1 MANAPPHFYN
11 SYSAIISTP
20 TITPVMNPSAAEWRP
35 DTNAARGDSLADPL
49 AATPS
54 TLDSSMPPTIFQRLT
69 DDLATATLSFLSDV
83 PFELDET
90 DHKCTLTHTLPLVSK
105 RIRSLVSEGDEM
117 WKAGLERMITKESTW
132 RDAAKT
138 IYAETLSQQ
147 GQQQGVAARGNGE
160 GNRTTYGQIG
170 TNNNGQRIFVGVQEV
185 DTDEDNDNDNDE
197 MELDEDSDEEDN
209 GDATAAN
216 DGGSD
221 SAKSIIDKTC
231 KALGNDGAPCTCKE
245 LFGRMVQ
252 RLRFCSPIFYM
263 PGPVTIGESFGLHF
277 FEPRYRLLISEVMAP
292 YPVAFRRG
300 DPIRLRGSGHSSYP
314 KFIYANYSPLDRGAP
329 AVIVEV
335 RQCLINPN
343 GTADVFLCPTSYI
356 WIEDIRE
363 RPNSGALYDSRAIR
377 MTETSTAALERQNAE
392 EEARRMA
399 REVAMFSAG
408 NADSI
413 LHALLQQL
421 NGGAE
426 FEEDSD
432 DDDDEDV
439 VVVD

>member
-1 MANAPPHFYN
+1 
-11 SYSAIISTP
+11 
-20 TITPVMNPSAAEWRP
+20 MNPPAAEWRP
-35 DTNAARGDSLADPL
+35 DTNAARGDSLADP
-49 AATPS
+49 AAAIPS
-54 TLDSSMPPTIFQRLT
+54 TSDSSMPPTIFQKLS

-83 PFELDET
+83 PFEVDET
-90 DHKCTLTHTLPLVSK
+90 SYKCSLTHTLPIVSK
-105 RIRSLVSEGDEM
+105 RIRALVSEGDEM
-117 WKAGLERMITKESTW
+117 WRAGLERMVAKESTW
-132 RDAAKT
+132 RDAAKK
-138 IYAETLSQQ
+138 ICAENTEQLEQE
-147 GQQQGVAARGNGE
+147 QQQGVAARGDSE
-160 GNRTTYGQIG
+160 RNRTTYAQIG

-185 DTDEDNDNDNDE
+185 DTDDENDNDE

-209 GDATAAN
+209 GDSTTAAD
-216 DGGSD
+216 DGDSE
-221 SAKSIIDKTC
+221 SAKSIIDMTC
-231 KALGNDGAPCTCKE
+231 KALGDSSVPCTCKQ
-245 LFGRMVQ
+245 LFRRIVQ
-252 RLRFCSPIFYM
+252 RLRFRSPIFYM

-300 DPIRLRGSGHSSYP
+300 DPIQLQGSGHSSYP
-314 KFIYANYSPLDRGAP
+314 KFIYANYSSLDRGAP

-363 RPNSGALYDSRAIR
+363 RPNSGALYDARAIR

-408 NADSI
+408 NTDQI

-421 NGGAE
+421 NGGAAMGE
-426 FEEDSD
+426 SDEESD
-432 DDDDEDV
+432 DDDGV

>member
-1 MANAPPHFYN
+1 
-11 SYSAIISTP
+11 
-20 TITPVMNPSAAEWRP
+20 MNPSAAEWRP
-35 DTNAARGDSLADPL
+35 DTNAARGDSLANPA
-49 AATPS
+49 AATSAS
-54 TLDSSMPPTIFQRLT
+54 TSSAPPTIFQRMT
-69 DDLATATLSFLSDV
+69 DDLAAATLSFLCDV

-90 DHKCTLTHTLPLVSK
+90 SYQSDLTHTLPVVSK
-105 RIRSLVSEGDEM
+105 RIRALVSEGDEM
-117 WKAGLERMITKESTW
+117 WRAGLERMITKESTW
-132 RDAAKT
+132 REEAKK
-138 IYAETLSQQ
+138 ICAEHAERLEQEQQ
-147 GQQQGVAARGNGE
+147 GTTVGDNNE
-160 GNRTTYGQIG
+160 SNRTTYAHIG
-170 TNNNGQRIFVGVQEV
+170 TNSNGQRVYVGVQEV
-185 DTDEDNDNDNDE
+185 DTDEDNDNDE
-197 MELDEDSDEEDN
+197 MEIDEDSDVEDN
-209 GDATAAN
+209 GARSTTSNRSAINGD
-216 DGGSD
+216 SEVVE

-231 KALGNDGAPCTCKE
+231 KALGTDGVPCSSKQ
-245 LFGRMVQ
+245 LFRRVMQ
-252 RLRFCSPIFYM
+252 RLRFRSPIFYM

-300 DPIRLRGSGHSSYP
+300 DPIQLRGTGHSSYP
-314 KFIYANYSPLDRGAP
+314 KFIYANYSPLQQGAP

-363 RPNSGALYDSRAIR
+363 RPNSGALYDALGIR
-377 MTETSTAALERQNAE
+377 MTEASVAALERQNAE

-408 NADSI
+408 NADQI

-421 NGGAE
+421 NGGVE
-426 FEEDSD
+426 MEGSSEDSD
-432 DDDDEDV
+432 DDDDV